1 MSLQRLDLQ
10 VSAIVISALAA
21 AFAGCTTSP
30 QTRAAPNSIVGVWVV
45 QDPNAPFPL
54 HMYTFN
60 GDGTMQ
66 QANPDAG
73 DSRSSDS
80 DGKGIWIAEGI
91 EIKGKWVEITADRTS
106 HLLTGRTEVSFRF
119 TVTGDQFSGTE
130 SVNFYDERGNLTSTL
145 EGNSRMVGTRVKLP

>member
-1 MSLQRLDLQ
+1 MRHSDPVPSLVIFAL
-10 VSAIVISALAA
+10 VAAI
-21 AFAGCTTSP
+21 AGCT
-30 QTRAAPNSIVGVWVV
+30 RAAHTPAESDSIVGVWVV
-45 QDPNAPFPL
+45 HDPNAPFPL

-80 DGKGIWIAEGI
+80 DGKGIWVAQGAQIT
-91 EIKGKWVEITADRTS
+91 GKWVEITADRAT

-119 TVTGDQFSGTE
+119 TVAGERLSGTE
-130 SVNFYDERGNLTSTL
+130 TAHFYDERGSLTATL
-145 EGNSRMVGTRVKLP
+145 EGHSEMVGTRVKLP

>member
-1 MSLQRLDLQ
+1 MRHSIQA
-10 VSAIVISALAA
+10 SSIVICALVAA
-21 AFAGCTTSP
+21 LTGCTNV
-30 QTRAAPNSIVGVWVV
+30 QTRAAPDSIVGVWVV

-80 DGKGIWIAEGI
+80 DGKGVWVAKGAQIT
-91 EIKGKWVEITADRTS
+91 GKWVEITADRTS

-119 TVTGDQFSGTE
+119 TVAGDRFTGTE
-130 SVNFYDERGNLTSTL
+130 TAHFYDERGNLTASF
-145 EGNSRMVGTRVKLP
+145 EGHSEMVGTRVTLP